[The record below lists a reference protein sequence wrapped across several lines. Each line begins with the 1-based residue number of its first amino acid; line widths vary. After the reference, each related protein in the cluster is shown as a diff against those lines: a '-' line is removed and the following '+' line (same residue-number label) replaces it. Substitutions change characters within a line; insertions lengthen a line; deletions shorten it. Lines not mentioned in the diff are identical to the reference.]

1 MAKKKSPA
9 KTKNIVYVVFHGL
22 TPIVENTTTHE
33 FRAYVLSMGDE
44 HRYLYGDWLREA
56 GILAGFAGELVV
68 GAGPTTRNAA
78 LDASKRPTIELK
90 KPVDEAQKAIHA
102 RIVLPRPDDINYGN
116 SGALNLSDGH
126 RCLVDPH
133 VGLNAGV
140 TVFRYNLNS
149 FAGCYL
155 VSESGSILWE
165 PNSRTM
171 VTVKGDDYVIAALH
185 VFSNPPLETSDN
197 HSLAEFNLSAR
208 VLGERAVKIGTKTVD
223 GKPSTPPP
231 GLCAA
236 ELLSLYKREQFLE
249 SLANKARGGTSASST
264 YRAKSGGG
272 CESCCSGADGSEG

>member
-9 KTKNIVYVVFHGL
+9 KTKNIVYIVFHGL

-33 FRAYVLSMGDE
+33 FRAYVVSMGDE

-56 GILAGFAGELVV
+56 GILAGFAGEFVV
-68 GAGPTTRNAA
+68 GEGPTPRNAT
-78 LDASKRPTIELK
+78 LDASKRPTIKMK
-90 KPVDEAQKAIHA
+90 KPVDETQKAIHA
-102 RIVLPRPDDINYGN
+102 RIALPRPDDISYGN
-116 SGALNLSDGH
+116 SGCLNLSDGH
-126 RCLVDPH
+126 QYLVDQN
-133 VGLNAGV
+133 VGFNAGV
-140 TVFRYNLNS
+140 TVFRYNVNS

-165 PNSRTM
+165 PNSRTI
-171 VTVKGDDYVIAALH
+171 TKGAKYEIAALH
-185 VFSNPPLETSDN
+185 VFSNPPHATSDN

-208 VLGERAVKIGTKTVD
+208 VLGERAVKISTKTVD

-231 GLCAA
+231 GLCAD

-249 SLANKARGGTSASST
+249 SLANKARGGTSASPIL
-264 YRAKSGGG
+264 RPKSGGG

>member
-33 FRAYVLSMGDE
+33 FRAYILSMGDE

-56 GILAGFAGELVV
+56 GILAGFAGEFVV
-68 GAGPTTRNAA
+68 GDGPNARNAA
-78 LDASKRPTIELK
+78 LDASKRPTIALT

-102 RIVLPRPDDINYGN
+102 RIVLPCPDEINYGN
-116 SGALNLSDGH
+116 SGSLNLGGGQ

-133 VGLNAGV
+133 VGFNAGV
-140 TVFRYNLNS
+140 TVFRYDVKS

-155 VSESGSILWE
+155 VSETGSILWE
-165 PNSRTM
+165 PNSRTS
-171 VTVKGDDYVIAALH
+171 VTIKGDKYEIAALH
-185 VFSNPPLETSDN
+185 IFSNPPHATSDN

-208 VLGERAVKIGTKTVD
+208 VLGERAVKISTKTVD
-223 GKPSTPPP
+223 GKLSTPPP

-236 ELLSLYKREQFLE
+236 ELLSLYHREQFLK
-249 SLANKARGGTSASST
+249 SVANGARGEKSD
-264 YRAKSGGG
+264 YRARGGG
-272 CESCCSGADGSEG
+272 CESCCSGTDGVEP